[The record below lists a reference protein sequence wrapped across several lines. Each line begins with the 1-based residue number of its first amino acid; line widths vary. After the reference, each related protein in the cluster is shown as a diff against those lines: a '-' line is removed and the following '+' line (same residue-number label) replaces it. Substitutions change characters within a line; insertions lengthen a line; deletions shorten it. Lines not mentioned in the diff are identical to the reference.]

1 MSCPNCHFDS
11 RDEAKFCGECGITL
25 LHAALAFEGI
35 IPSITGERKQVTVMF
50 SDLSGYTRMT
60 EELDPEEVKEIM
72 SRIFEA
78 ITRIVKK
85 YDGTIGRFLG
95 DAAMILF
102 GFPNSHEDD
111 AVRAIR
117 TATQIH
123 TAVEAM
129 SPDYQTKIG
138 GPLAMHTGINS
149 GLVVISGLDS
159 DKAAGELT
167 GDTVNVASRLC
178 SLAKAGSILV
188 GSDTHHPAQPYF
200 TFKQCELLEVKGK
213 AELVEAYEL
222 LTPRE
227 TPEEIRHPHRLQAK
241 LVGRESE
248 MTLFAKA
255 VERLQQGQR
264 SIVSICGDPGTGKTR
279 LVEEFRA
286 TLDRKQFQWIGAHC
300 YGYTQNIPYWPLIDL
315 LNRIWKIDEQDSPEF
330 IRRKIELC
338 VYGILGATEN
348 VCSVIGNLYDPN
360 LPGFESVSPELWK
373 AQLLEAIRNILAAS
387 ANARATVICLED
399 LHWADP
405 PSLDLLRFILSDAT
419 IPAIFLCIYRPP
431 FKLFTSEQ
439 LNIAGNSRHE
449 IHLQDLSPAEAQQ
462 MMESLL
468 RIRTIPLELKQFI
481 HEKTEGNPFYLE
493 EVVNSLIESET
504 LVQDDG
510 SWKLTRG
517 LSESGISPTIHGVIA
532 ARVDRLNVKM
542 KRALQEASVI
552 GRNFHYAIIERISEP
567 KDYLQDCLG
576 GLEQLDLIR
585 TKSIHPDL
593 EYTFK
598 HALTQEVVYNGLLK
612 KERQAVHERIGQA
625 MEEVFCDRLP
635 EMYETL
641 AFHYK
646 KGHSVRKAVDYLV
659 KSGEKSLRRYALEES
674 HQYFREA
681 YALLTENGAGDE
693 ADKDLLVDVLIKWAF
708 VYYYGGEYR
717 KLQELLEE
725 HQALAETL
733 TDQSQLGMYYAWLSC
748 AMWHREMGRE
758 AYEYLSRALKL
769 GEEAGDQLLMGYAY
783 TWLTWTS
790 MELGRLDEAAR
801 FAGKAQVLCQA
812 ADVDHFLYFN
822 SLAGLAY
829 VHFHR
834 GETRKAFEHGQT
846 LLDFGRKHS
855 NVRSMV
861 MGCCFMG
868 YSHMIGGDIA
878 AATSC
883 FEEAIRTSADPWY
896 SQFPSLALSYAR
908 IAHGD
913 YDGQQETLERMIS
926 FSEERGAEYV
936 GTPAKFL
943 LGAVLVA
950 HGELSK
956 GMKYLEEIAEIWLQS
971 GSKLRYAVSQ
981 LVMGRIY
988 AAIAQGAGEKK
999 WSILFRN
1006 LGFLITK
1013 APFADR
1019 KALQHL
1025 TNAIEVAT
1033 EMGARDTLGRAS
1045 LTLGLLHRAKGRYP
1059 QARECLA
1066 GAVHTFEECEADL
1079 YLQKA
1084 KEALGSLT

>member
-1 MSCPNCHFDS
+1 MG
-11 RDEAKFCGECGITL
+11 RKFCGECGITL
-25 LHAALAFEGI
+25 LDAAWAVEGI
-35 IPSITGERKQVTVMF
+35 TPSITGERKQVTVMF

-72 SRIFEA
+72 SRIFDA
-78 ITRIVKK
+78 ITQIVKK

-102 GFPNSHEDD
+102 GFPSSHEDD

-117 TATQIH
+117 AAREIH

-138 GPLAMHTGINS
+138 RPLAMHTGINS
-149 GLVVISGLDS
+149 GLVVISEFDS

-178 SLAKAGSILV
+178 SLTKAGSILV
-188 GSDTHHPAQPYF
+188 GSGTHHLAQPYF

-227 TPEEIRHPHRLQAK
+227 TPEKIRHLHGLQAK

-264 SIVSICGDPGTGKTR
+264 SIISICGDPGTGKTR
-279 LVEEFRA
+279 LAEEFRA
-286 TLDRKQFQWIGAHC
+286 TLDREQFQWMAVHC

-315 LNRIWKIDEQDSPEF
+315 LNRIWKIDEEHSPEL

-338 VYGILGATEN
+338 VYRILGATEK

-360 LPGFESVSPELWK
+360 LPEFESVSPELWK
-373 AQLLEAIRNILAAS
+373 VQLLEAIKNIFAVS
-387 ANARATVICLED
+387 AKAKATVICLED

-405 PSLDLLRFILSDAT
+405 PSMDLLRFILSDAT

-431 FKLFTSEQ
+431 FKLFTSEP
-439 LNIAGNSRHE
+439 LNIEGNWRHE

-493 EVVNSLIESET
+493 EVINSLIESET

-510 SWKLTRG
+510 SWKLTRA

-532 ARVDRLNVKM
+532 ARVDRLNVEM
-542 KRALQEASVI
+542 KRVLQEASVI
-552 GRNFHYAIIERISEP
+552 GKNFHYVIIEHITEL

-576 GLEQLDLIR
+576 GLERLDLIR
-585 TKSIHPDL
+585 IKSIHPDL
-593 EYTFK
+593 QYTFK

-625 MEEVFCDRLP
+625 MEKVFCDRLP

-681 YALLTENGAGDE
+681 YALLTENGAGNE
-693 ADKDLLVDVLIKWAF
+693 ADKNLLVDVLIKWAF

-717 KLQELLEE
+717 KLQELLEK

-748 AMWHREMGRE
+748 ALWHREMGRE

-769 GEEAGDQLLMGYAY
+769 GER
-783 TWLTWTS
+783 
-790 MELGRLDEAAR
+790 GR
-801 FAGKAQVLCQA
+801 G
-812 ADVDHFLYFN
+812 
-822 SLAGLAY
+822 
-829 VHFHR
+829 
-834 GETRKAFEHGQT
+834 
-846 LLDFGRKHS
+846 
-855 NVRSMV
+855 
-861 MGCCFMG
+861 
-868 YSHMIGGDIA
+868 
-878 AATSC
+878 
-883 FEEAIRTSADPWY
+883 P
-896 SQFPSLALSYAR
+896 
-908 IAHGD
+908 
-913 YDGQQETLERMIS
+913 
-926 FSEERGAEYV
+926 
-936 GTPAKFL
+936 
-943 LGAVLVA
+943 VA
-950 HGELSK
+950 HGLC
-956 GMKYLEEIAEIWLQS
+956 
-971 GSKLRYAVSQ
+971 
-981 LVMGRIY
+981 
-988 AAIAQGAGEKK
+988 
-999 WSILFRN
+999 
-1006 LGFLITK
+1006 
-1013 APFADR
+1013 
-1019 KALQHL
+1019 
-1025 TNAIEVAT
+1025 
-1033 EMGARDTLGRAS
+1033 
-1045 LTLGLLHRAKGRYP
+1045 LH
-1059 QARECLA
+1059 
-1066 GAVHTFEECEADL
+1066 VADL
-1079 YLQKA
+1079 DIH
-1084 KEALGSLT
+1084 GIGTSG